1 MGRKPTK
8 EKPGCDYF
16 RKQITLKGITLR
28 MFNYDRDDR
37 EIGDSQ
43 LGAEI
48 IREYYRLHPPLGFFE
63 HEKKSKD

>member
-8 EKPGCDYF
+8 EKPGVDYF
-16 RKQITLKGITLR
+16 RKQITLKGQTLK
-28 MFNYDRDDR
+28 MFNYDRDDK

-48 IREYYRLHPPLGFFE
+48 IREHYRRNPPLGFFDE
-63 HEKKSKD
+63 PINPKR